1 MRSSLKMA
9 AYEARG
15 RAEGGDMRM
24 EGRGYAEGNEAAFR
38 DGRGRRRYDDGRFAP
53 RNEMEGRVESRYEM
67 DGDADSRRRRMTYGE
82 ESAEAINEPIP
93 IWRSRMA
100 NPIGFS
106 AETTG
111 HYGYHG
117 KDGGVE
123 RGRAGGSSF
132 DRELAEKWMH
142 HIQNA
147 DGSTGAHWPLEHIK
161 QVMEQKKIDH
171 DPMEMWVAVNMMYSD
186 YSPLAKAMGMDNIGF
201 YVEMAKCFLDDEDA
215 VKDKLAAYYRSVVK
229 H

>member
-9 AYEARG
+9 AYEARN

-53 RNEMEGRVESRYEM
+53 RNEMEGRMESRYEM
-67 DGDADSRRRRMTYGE
+67 DGDMESRRRRMTYD
-82 ESAEAINEPIP
+82 ESSINEPIP
-93 IWRSRMA
+93 IWRGR

-106 AETTG
+106 AEMTG
-111 HYGYHG
+111 HHGGYG

-123 RGRAGGSSF
+123 RGRAGSSGSMGF
-132 DRELAEKWMH
+132 GHEEAEKWMRH
-142 HIQNA
+142 LKNA
-147 DGSTGAHWPLEHIK
+147 DGSTGAHWPFDHVK
-161 QVMEQKKIDH
+161 QVMEQKKIDC
-171 DPMEMWVAVNMMYSD
+171 DPMDMWLAVNMMYSD
-186 YSPLAKAMGMDNIGF
+186 YYPLAKSMGMDNIGF